1 MKLANQESEL
11 VSLLKR
17 IPLGYAEL
25 NVIRERAE
33 QLRDGTLRSRG
44 EAHLPLMLTTFIFES
59 LCLPGMCTYPQST
72 QFYTDNLVLVMLL
85 IQFYCLCYFTI
96 ILSYKGT
103 EFLNSYAS
111 HTIYDYQ

>member
-1 MKLANQESEL
+1 MRKRIFKFSALTVMCMLQVKLANQESEL

-59 LCLPGMCTYPQST
+59 LCLPGKLIST
-72 QFYTDNLVLVMLL
+72 KYLW
-85 IQFYCLCYFTI
+85 C
-96 ILSYKGT
+96 
-103 EFLNSYAS
+103 FL
-111 HTIYDYQ
+111 